1 MDALESIYS
10 KFILHERSLLD
21 YFNDEYLTPAEEDAV
36 ATILHVMNQ
45 YKDLRVQTNKLQ
57 LALKDDNEDKIKNII
72 YELLKRIN
80 NRYVIHE
87 IIRQLKNK
95 HYPDYGTDVTARSGG
110 PTIPAHQANS
120 AQQGGTVY

>member
-21 YFNDEYLTPAEEDAV
+21 YFNDEYLIPAEEDAV
-36 ATILHVMNQ
+36 STILHVMNQ
-45 YKDLRVQTNKLQ
+45 YNDLKIQTDKLQ
-57 LALKDDNEDKIKNII
+57 SALKKNNEEKIKDII
-72 YELLKRIN
+72 FELLKRIN
-80 NRYVIHE
+80 NKYVIHE

-95 HYPDYGTDVTARSGG
+95 HYPDYGTDVSSGGGG
-110 PTIPAHQANS
+110 PTIPAYQVNN